1 MSILLTLTGGGS
13 DSSFFLDLLT
23 KSAILSAGGKNMA
36 QKKMQKK
43 QLSLFDLI
51 SKSTS
56 ARDQVKEMLSFRAAD
71 VEGKRLS
78 HWRGIVALPPGS
90 LAEVV
95 VSEFQR
101 KTNIPLE
108 LPFFTLLHWVA
119 AYLLKHD
126 VSLRLPGSEGVV
138 KPDLWTVLLASSG
151 AGKSWTQKRIYKSL
165 EMGELA
171 FPGGIA
177 SAAKFVQ
184 ELAEHNKSIW
194 IKDEFGQ
201 FLKALSNQ
209 THLEEIKAYLLSLHD
224 NETIER
230 KTQKYSVTVEDAA
243 LVILGFT
250 VWETFP
256 EQVSAEDVLDG
267 FAQRFSYIVAE
278 RDEKRAMIDYPIWNL
293 NSESWKERWDTLVKK
308 IAHPEYVISQ
318 GAMDGYK
325 IAFSMLYNEQIPES
339 FYRRLLWRAHKYALV
354 YHILRGQGHQKELAA
369 EDYGWAGRV
378 LYLHVHDAMRLL
390 DSHGLSDFEK
400 VLRKTEALRDRFKEE
415 GRVLKARDVVA
426 GVRGVRSA
434 QEAKAVLSIIDEK

>member
-1 MSILLTLTGGGS
+1 
-13 DSSFFLDLLT
+13 
-23 KSAILSAGGKNMA
+23 MA

>member
-1 MSILLTLTGGGS
+1 
-13 DSSFFLDLLT
+13 
-23 KSAILSAGGKNMA
+23 MA

-56 ARDQVKEMLSFRAAD
+56 ARAQVKEMLSFKTTDA
-71 VEGKRLS
+71 EGKRMS

-151 AGKSWTQKRIYKSL
+151 AGKSWTQKRIYKAL
-165 EMGELA
+165 EMDELA

-230 KTQKYSVTVEDAA
+230 KTQKYSVAVKDAA

-278 RDEKRAMIDYPIWNL
+278 RDEKRAMIDYPIWKL
-293 NSESWKERWDTLVKK
+293 DSEPWKESWDALVRR

-318 GAMDGYK
+318 SAMDGYK

-354 YHILRGQGHQKELAA
+354 YHILRGDGYQKELTA

-400 VLRKTEALRDRFKEE
+400 VLRKTEALRERFKRE

-426 GVRGVRSA
+426 GVRGIRSA